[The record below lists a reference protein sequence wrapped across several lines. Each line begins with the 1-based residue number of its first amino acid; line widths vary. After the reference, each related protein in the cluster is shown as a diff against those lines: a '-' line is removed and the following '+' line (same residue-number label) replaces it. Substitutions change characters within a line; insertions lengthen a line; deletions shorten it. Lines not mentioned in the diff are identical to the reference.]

1 MVVRSLSL
9 LVNQLMVAACNL
21 QRMPYLLSQCGGLL
35 LLSGNHDQKALVV
48 VNYHYR
54 PLLREGLR
62 KTETEEINNLN

>member
-9 LVNQLMVAACNL
+9 LVNQLMVVACEL
-21 QRMPYLLSQCGGLL
+21 QRMPYLLSECGGLL
-35 LLSGNHDQKALVV
+35 LLSGNHEKARVV

-62 KTETEEINNLN
+62 KTETEEINNLK